1 MNRGNPVRDSRS
13 LDGAWTFALDPND
26 VGLEEGWH
34 EGAEAWPA
42 DAKAVD
48 VPHTWQEDEEQREY
62 TGTAWYRRTVHLE
75 EDEIGDRRTVV
86 EFGAVDYETTVWVN
100 GQTVGDNRGGYL
112 PFELDVTDAVTA
124 GENSIV
130 VSVFDPDDLSEIP
143 HGKQGDPWYTRVSG
157 IWQSVSLRFRP
168 TTHVT
173 RASVTP
179 DLETD
184 SAFVD
189 IEIESGADEREPGD
203 VHVEARA
210 VRNGEAVAIDS
221 RTVAEETDLLLA
233 FDDAQY
239 WSPDSPVLYDLEV
252 TLTAGGET
260 IDRYEDSF
268 GMRSIERDGDQFL
281 LNGEP
286 IRLRGVLEQGYY
298 PETLYRPPDPE
309 QFDREIAV
317 AKELGFNLVRKHV
330 KPAHPE
336 FLRSADRNGILVWEE
351 PANPLR
357 DTDRSRDEVKTQLRD
372 LVERDYN
379 RPSVVV
385 WSLYNEEWG
394 IGHYD
399 TEETLWTDETKQT
412 YLASLVQSVREWDAT
427 RLVCD
432 NSGWA
437 HVDTDVNDY
446 HRYYVSP
453 DRATEWDECLT
464 HLLHHRGDNF
474 ATRRWADPDPDPDPN
489 PDPDSDSESDPPVMI
504 SEFGTWAMSDP
515 TANVGRDGGDPHW
528 YSHDFLV
535 DRMKRPSGVEERFT
549 DTDLEDVFGS
559 LDALSECWCDRAMTS
574 IEHVLGEI
582 RKRDEIAG
590 FVMTQ
595 LSDVEWEFNGLLDYA
610 RNEKSFHDDFA
621 AINDDVVVVTALD
634 SHVSWGGENRHLE
647 VSIVNDTGD
656 PIDGDV
662 EWRFGDAGGRRS
674 VTIPPHSVE
683 TLEPVEIAIPSV
695 ETARTESVVAR
706 LESVTSTGE
715 TLDRDRERE
724 RDHEL
729 ERKATEP
736 VTVVPQQRRATADVT
751 IFARGVLAARLAELG
766 FDVTHTLT
774 DDVNLAFTANV
785 TDRVTNFVADGGTVV
800 QVPDRRGEMA
810 ANEFFEFRSLPPT
823 ESWTMA
829 ASLLYQNSTL
839 LDGICSTPH
848 LGWEF
853 EDAYPRSVV
862 TNVNLTTDTVHVG
875 YVEGWLA
882 EWSSPLLERTTENG
896 RIVAC
901 AFPVRTAV
909 LSHPVLTTLVIRL
922 IGRSIDD

>member
-13 LDGAWTFALDPND
+13 LDGEWTFTIDPNG

-34 EGAEAWPA
+34 NASEAWPA
-42 DAKAVD
+42 DAKPVD
-48 VPHTWQEDEEQREY
+48 VPHIWQEDEERREY
-62 TGTAWYRRTVHLE
+62 TGTAWYRRTVRLE
-75 EDEIGDRRTVV
+75 EDEISDRRTVV
-86 EFGAVDYETTVWVN
+86 EFDAVDYEAAVWVN
-100 GQTVGDNRGGYL
+100 GHRVGDNRGGYL
-112 PFELDVTDAVTA
+112 PFELDVTEAVTA
-124 GENSIV
+124 GANSLV
-130 VSVFDPDDLSEIP
+130 VAVSDPDDLSEIP

-157 IWQSVSLRFRP
+157 IWQSVSLYFRP
-168 TTHVT
+168 ATHVI
-173 RASVTP
+173 RAHVTP

-184 SAFVD
+184 SALVD
-189 IEIESGADEREPGD
+189 LEIEPGADERIPEN
-203 VHVEARA
+203 VRVEGRA
-210 VRNGEAVAIDS
+210 SRNGEVVAIDS
-221 RTVAEETDLLLA
+221 RTVAEGTELLLT
-233 FDDAQY
+233 FDDAEY

-252 TLTAGGET
+252 TLTAGGKT
-260 IDRYEDSF
+260 IDRYEDYF
-268 GMRSIERDGDQFL
+268 GMRSIERDGDEFL
-281 LNGEP
+281 LNGES

-298 PETLYRPPDPE
+298 PETLYRPPDSE
-309 QFDREIAV
+309 QFEREIAV

-336 FLRSADRNGILVWEE
+336 FLEKADRNGILVWEE

-357 DTDRSRDEVKTQLRD
+357 DTDRSRDEVKTQLRG
-372 LVERDYN
+372 LLERDYN
-379 RPSVVV
+379 RPSVVI
-385 WSLYNEEWG
+385 WSIYNEEWG

-399 TEETLWTDETKQT
+399 SEETLWTDETKQT
-412 YLASLVQSVREWDAT
+412 YLESLVTTVREWDAT

-453 DRATEWDECLT
+453 DRATDWEECLT

-474 ATRRWADPDPDPDPN
+474 ATRRWADPSP
-489 PDPDSDSESDPPVMI
+489 DPPVMI

-515 TANVGRDGGDPHW
+515 TADIERNGGEPHW

-535 DRMKRPSGVEERFT
+535 DRMKRPDGVEERFAET
-549 DTDLEDVFGS
+549 GLEDAFGTIE
-559 LDALSECWCDRAMTS
+559 ALSECWCDRAMTS

-582 RKRDEIAG
+582 RKRDQIGG

-621 AINDDVVVVTALD
+621 AINDDVVVVISLD
-634 SHVSWGGENRHLE
+634 SHVSWHEDDRRIE
-647 VSIVNDTGD
+647 IFVVNDTGD
-656 PIDGDV
+656 PITGDV
-662 EWRFGDAGGRRS
+662 EWRFGDADGRRS
-674 VTIPPHSVE
+674 VTIPPHSVK
-683 TLEPVEIAIPSV
+683 TLEPVVTAAPSV
-695 ETARTESVVAR
+695 ETVRTESVTAR
-706 LESVTSTGE
+706 LESDVTADE
-715 TLDRDRERE
+715 TL
-724 RDHEL
+724 EL
-729 ERKATEP
+729 EAAEP
-736 VTVVPQQRRATADVT
+736 VTVVPPQRRATADTTV
-751 IFARGVLAARLAELG
+751 FAEGVLASRVAELG

-774 DDVNLAFTANV
+774 EDVDLAFTADV
-785 TDRVTNFVADGGTVV
+785 TDRITNFVDDGGTVV
-800 QVPDRRGEMA
+800 QVPDRRGEMVT
-810 ANEFFEFRSLPPT
+810 NEIFEFRSLPQT

-839 LDGICSTPH
+839 LDDICSTPH

-853 EDAYPRSVV
+853 EDAYPHHVV
-862 TNVNLTTDTVHVG
+862 TNVNPTTDTVHVG

-901 AFPVRTAV
+901 AFPVQTTV
-909 LSHPVLTTLVIRL
+909 LSHPVMTTIVVRL
-922 IGRSIDD
+922 IERLTDD